1 MQKRLTK
8 LEVILST
15 LLFFIPLILVVF
27 TQEVR
32 SSISDYAYSNLSYL
46 FVSLLSVAG
55 TMFIFNGTAYNSRW
69 YNIVLGCSLIGVVLT
84 PHLHVPVLHYVFA
97 SIFFLGSIFCMIFFS
112 SASQRNLKLVA
123 GAIIVFG
130 LIGHFWFN
138 WYSLFWAEWIGILP
152 ICIHY
157 IGESLGK
164 ID

>member
-15 LLFFIPLILVVF
+15 LLFFIPLILA
-27 TQEVR
+27 TCTGEIR
-32 SSISDYAYSNLSYL
+32 ESISNYAYSDFNFL
-46 FVSLLSVAG
+46 FASLLSIAG

-69 YNIVLGCSLIGVVLT
+69 YNIALGCSLIGVVMT
-84 PHLHVPVLHYVFA
+84 PHLDAPILHYLFA

-112 SASQRNLKLVA
+112 SASQRGLKLFA
-123 GAIIVFG
+123 GTIIILG
-130 LIGHFWFN
+130 LLGHFALN
-138 WYSLFWAEWIGILP
+138 LYSLFWAEWIGILP

-157 IGESLGK
+157 TGETLGK